1 MSLSLRQAIPYTLCE
16 NSRQLQPSPRKVMY
30 TVSLSKT
37 LRALANRSRIPE
49 HEVGISDLHG
59 WISQPASTKLEISP
73 RRREAGCRQ
82 LLQRRKYP
90 AKMAEPGAGFVT
102 ELRAR
107 GAPATCACGRANR
120 SSCGARTPAGADA
133 SPRRVSSRRLRQRTL
148 EADSKRLGHENA
160 AAPVVVSFPLRV
172 SPRCELA
179 RGYLANGAVGGRC
192 TSARS
197 TTSPPV
203 SRQASGYRHLREPTP
218 VRLSSSPC
226 TRRDTALLR
235 VGSDDLRV
243 GTAGAVKPKNAGTDV
258 IERGDFWGRSVAP
271 RLADWAGRPPGRRRV
286 PTCAAAGAHPHWE
299 RAG

>member
-1 MSLSLRQAIPYTLCE
+1 
-16 NSRQLQPSPRKVMY
+16 
-30 TVSLSKT
+30 
-37 LRALANRSRIPE
+37 
-49 HEVGISDLHG
+49 
-59 WISQPASTKLEISP
+59 
-73 RRREAGCRQ
+73 
-82 LLQRRKYP
+82 
-90 AKMAEPGAGFVT
+90 MAEPGAGFVS
-102 ELRAR
+102 LRAR

-133 SPRRVSSRRLRQRTL
+133 SPRRVSPRRLRQRTL
-148 EADSKRLGHENA
+148 EADSKRLGDENA

-172 SPRCELA
+172 SPLCELA

-203 SRQASGYRHLREPTP
+203 SRQASATVTCASLHPFGSPAHRARVVTP
-218 VRLSSSPC
+218 RCSESAATIC
-226 TRRDTALLR
+226 
-235 VGSDDLRV
+235 GSAPPV
-243 GTAGAVKPKNAGTDV
+243 VKPKNAGTDV